1 MAFLEPPYLATPLVD
16 FIACVRSTL
25 RYYHVAHHIFYHLD
39 HIRALARFPWIRV
52 HIVNASEYEKR
63 KGSQVAR
70 HHIKDHRAK
79 QLLVVPNDDKFVAV
93 AAPEAFSRHS
103 GTCMI
108 LGGQVTLTEGN
119 CVRQHTLDKC
129 IFHLSLWSQN
139 PRFVYMCNSS
149 PFLVAPRS
157 SGSPVAS

>member
-1 MAFLEPPYLATPLVD
+1 MYSLAGRCRHLKAGHLLDECFALHCIDAVLWCTCLFLPLGHG
-16 FIACVRSTL
+16 L
-25 RYYHVAHHIFYHLD
+25 L
-39 HIRALARFPWIRV
+39 LP
-52 HIVNASEYEKR
+52 EYEKR

-108 LGGQVTLTEGN
+108 LGGQASFCLGGIRDMFSAACCVFVPTKRARVCFSAPPSVCMYHDREGEKTAAESF
-119 CVRQHTLDKC
+119 R
-129 IFHLSLWSQN
+129 
-139 PRFVYMCNSS
+139 
-149 PFLVAPRS
+149 
-157 SGSPVAS
+157 PV

>member
-1 MAFLEPPYLATPLVD
+1 MFVSGWSSENIMPTSPISLA
-16 FIACVRSTL
+16 
-25 RYYHVAHHIFYHLD
+25 
-39 HIRALARFPWIRV
+39 
-52 HIVNASEYEKR
+52 EYEKR

-108 LGGQVTLTEGN
+108 LGGQVWRRGSFLLLAGATDAPPTLWILRST
-119 CVRQHTLDKC
+119 
-129 IFHLSLWSQN
+129 IFISQMFKFVLSEAML
-139 PRFVYMCNSS
+139 M
-149 PFLVAPRS
+149 L
-157 SGSPVAS
+157 

>member
-1 MAFLEPPYLATPLVD
+1 MSIP
-16 FIACVRSTL
+16 
-25 RYYHVAHHIFYHLD
+25 
-39 HIRALARFPWIRV
+39 RA
-52 HIVNASEYEKR
+52 EYEKR

-108 LGGQVTLTEGN
+108 LGGQVGLI
-119 CVRQHTLDKC
+119 VSVIR
-129 IFHLSLWSQN
+129 
-139 PRFVYMCNSS
+139 
-149 PFLVAPRS
+149 
-157 SGSPVAS
+157 

>member
-1 MAFLEPPYLATPLVD
+1 MVSLIPA
-16 FIACVRSTL
+16 
-25 RYYHVAHHIFYHLD
+25 
-39 HIRALARFPWIRV
+39 
-52 HIVNASEYEKR
+52 EYEKR

-108 LGGQVTLTEGN
+108 LGGQASLAPGAKYLHLA
-119 CVRQHTLDKC
+119 C
-129 IFHLSLWSQN
+129 LSL
-139 PRFVYMCNSS
+139 
-149 PFLVAPRS
+149 
-157 SGSPVAS
+157 

>member
-1 MAFLEPPYLATPLVD
+1 MFA
-16 FIACVRSTL
+16 
-25 RYYHVAHHIFYHLD
+25 
-39 HIRALARFPWIRV
+39 
-52 HIVNASEYEKR
+52 EYEKR

-108 LGGQVTLTEGN
+108 LGGQVRRICLA
-119 CVRQHTLDKC
+119 CV
-129 IFHLSLWSQN
+129 
-139 PRFVYMCNSS
+139 
-149 PFLVAPRS
+149 S
-157 SGSPVAS
+157 SGDIVMWGGVTFCEDAGHSR

>member
-1 MAFLEPPYLATPLVD
+1 MHALVSPPTPAGCC
-16 FIACVRSTL
+16 FAPTL
-25 RYYHVAHHIFYHLD
+25 SVA
-39 HIRALARFPWIRV
+39 
-52 HIVNASEYEKR
+52 EYEKR

-108 LGGQVTLTEGN
+108 LGGQVG
-119 CVRQHTLDKC
+119 RY
-129 IFHLSLWSQN
+129 ISQN
-139 PRFVYMCNSS
+139 AIFLIVPHFV
-149 PFLVAPRS
+149 VALERP
-157 SGSPVAS
+157 

>member
-1 MAFLEPPYLATPLVD
+1 MIISVVSTSRTSPVRMSIPL
-16 FIACVRSTL
+16 
-25 RYYHVAHHIFYHLD
+25 
-39 HIRALARFPWIRV
+39 P
-52 HIVNASEYEKR
+52 EYEKR

-108 LGGQVTLTEGN
+108 LGGQVGLITSALTGDM
-119 CVRQHTLDKC
+119 C
-129 IFHLSLWSQN
+129 SL
-139 PRFVYMCNSS
+139 Y
-149 PFLVAPRS
+149 
-157 SGSPVAS
+157 

>member
-1 MAFLEPPYLATPLVD
+1 MKVLFRNLIATYQTRLLSYSFPFL
-16 FIACVRSTL
+16 
-25 RYYHVAHHIFYHLD
+25 
-39 HIRALARFPWIRV
+39 
-52 HIVNASEYEKR
+52 EYEKR

-108 LGGQVTLTEGN
+108 LGGQVRFETSRCSKSN
-119 CVRQHTLDKC
+119 FLDTA
-129 IFHLSLWSQN
+129 SQN
-139 PRFVYMCNSS
+139 
-149 PFLVAPRS
+149 
-157 SGSPVAS
+157 

>member
-1 MAFLEPPYLATPLVD
+1 MGWFATRL
-16 FIACVRSTL
+16 
-25 RYYHVAHHIFYHLD
+25 YHEISVLYGYK
-39 HIRALARFPWIRV
+39 ALAGRAALIWYWRFSFPPPQQSAPTLAAGWILYFKVDPIFEESVYTLVSTPAPAPVVRCFAPTIYV
-52 HIVNASEYEKR
+52 TEYEKR

-108 LGGQVTLTEGN
+108 LGGQVGLYG
-119 CVRQHTLDKC
+119 
-129 IFHLSLWSQN
+129 SQN
-139 PRFVYMCNSS
+139 AVFLIVPQ
-149 PFLVAPRS
+149 FLVEL
-157 SGSPVAS
+157 

>member
-1 MAFLEPPYLATPLVD
+1 MSSCQICVGVGRPPIHT
-16 FIACVRSTL
+16 
-25 RYYHVAHHIFYHLD
+25 
-39 HIRALARFPWIRV
+39 
-52 HIVNASEYEKR
+52 EYEKR

-108 LGGQVTLTEGN
+108 LGGQASHRINIFPPRGRLHAVGQAV
-119 CVRQHTLDKC
+119 VRLDYHARIFTTFGRCLIEHPSSNHPTVRYIKC
-129 IFHLSLWSQN
+129 
-139 PRFVYMCNSS
+139 MCTARGAIMCSMG
-149 PFLVAPRS
+149 RS
-157 SGSPVAS
+157 RL

>member
-1 MAFLEPPYLATPLVD
+1 MSTTCHISVGAQHGLSKHKYTSLLRLGVSGYSRPLSCVEPRFCPVSNSSLLTCPAGAD
-16 FIACVRSTL
+16 
-25 RYYHVAHHIFYHLD
+25 
-39 HIRALARFPWIRV
+39 AL
-52 HIVNASEYEKR
+52 EYEKR

-108 LGGQVTLTEGN
+108 LGGQVTHLFTIFFCVVYVCLPYLPKRLATVVILT
-119 CVRQHTLDKC
+119 
-129 IFHLSLWSQN
+129 LS
-139 PRFVYMCNSS
+139 
-149 PFLVAPRS
+149 
-157 SGSPVAS
+157 

>member
-1 MAFLEPPYLATPLVD
+1 MPPPEQSAPTRATGWILYVDSPIKEKEYALFSTPTRAARCLA
-16 FIACVRSTL
+16 STT
-25 RYYHVAHHIFYHLD
+25 YV
-39 HIRALARFPWIRV
+39 V
-52 HIVNASEYEKR
+52 EYEKR

-108 LGGQVTLTEGN
+108 LGGQVCGYN
-119 CVRQHTLDKC
+119 
-129 IFHLSLWSQN
+129 SQN
-139 PRFVYMCNSS
+139 AMCVIV
-149 PFLVAPRS
+149 PQFIPGVEKPYLQHHCLICQGWRIGRAFF
-157 SGSPVAS
+157 